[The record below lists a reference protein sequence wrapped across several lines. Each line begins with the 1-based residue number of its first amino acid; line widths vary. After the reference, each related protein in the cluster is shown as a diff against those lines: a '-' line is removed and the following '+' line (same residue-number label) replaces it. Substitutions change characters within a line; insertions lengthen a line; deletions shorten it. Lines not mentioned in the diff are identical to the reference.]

1 MPIAILLWLAAIC
14 PAYPSPDEPLATF
27 AGTVKALDSKWL
39 SIEDQESNTLQFV
52 CSRKTRYYDGSR
64 QIKSSAIQ
72 PGDRVSVESR
82 TLPDGALEAVNVRL
96 EREKKEPANGS
107 QAPEGTADDISKIRN

>member
-1 MPIAILLWLAAIC
+1 VKLLTIAILLWLTAIC
-14 PAYPSPDEPLATF
+14 QASSSPDEPLATF

-39 SIEDQESNTLQFV
+39 SIEDQGSNTLQFV
-52 CSRKTRYYDGSR
+52 CSRKTRYYDGSK

-82 TLPDGALEAVNVRL
+82 PRPDGALAAVNVHL
-96 EREKKEPANGS
+96 EREKKDPS
-107 QAPEGTADDISKIRN
+107 

>member
-1 MPIAILLWLAAIC
+1 VRYLPIAILLWLAAIC
-14 PAYPSPDEPLATF
+14 QAYPSPDEKPLATF

-39 SIEDQESNTLQFV
+39 SIEDQGSNTLLFV
-52 CSRKTRYYDGSR
+52 CSRKTRYYEGSK

-96 EREKKEPANGS
+96 EREKKEPETKT
-107 QAPEGTADDISKIRN
+107 PER